1 MTPARLARV
10 ICRRKAGIVDVF
22 EIVKVILWD
31 RFLWRV
37 GGGRNFGLGDNY
49 GYYVT
54 LNVYKYL
61 NFCNHPKL
69 VMIGP
74 IR

>member
-10 ICRRKAGIVDVF
+10 ICCRRAGIVVAF
-22 EIVKVILWD
+22 EVVKVIFWD
-31 RFLWRV
+31 GVLRE
-37 GGGRNFGLGDNY
+37 GGGGILGLRDNY

-54 LNVYKYL
+54 LNVYKSR
-61 NFCNHPKL
+61 NFCNYPKVVL
-69 VMIGP
+69 IGP

>member
-10 ICRRKAGIVDVF
+10 ICCRRAGIVVAF
-22 EIVKVILWD
+22 EVVKVILWD
-31 RFLWRV
+31 GVFEGRM
-37 GGGRNFGLGDNY
+37 GGKFGLRDNY

-54 LNVYKYL
+54 LNVYKFR
-61 NFCNHPKL
+61 NFCNYPKVVL
-69 VMIGP
+69 IGL